1 LRKQDVKTKKRRR
14 GAERESEECFIQH
27 LYFNYSP
34 SVASVC
40 EQFTHASELKKEK
53 KKKRELC
60 LAQPVQL
67 GTVKKDE

>member
-1 LRKQDVKTKKRRR
+1 VLHPAPAFCR
-14 GAERESEECFIQH
+14 S
-27 LYFNYSP
+27 LNFNYSP